1 VITLELLLHKE
12 SFSMADEFAPLNLRA
27 RLSALQDRIAQAR
40 TQLDARGIIDDHADA
55 LAQFASQH
63 DAIRGSL
70 DSEATITELQHSK
83 VSAQTDALE
92 KALHR
97 WLENVEHKFTDPAPR
112 KPNASV

>member
-1 VITLELLLHKE
+1 SI
-12 SFSMADEFAPLNLRA
+12 SMGDEFAPLNLRA

-40 TQLDARGIIDDHADA
+40 TKLEAHGMIDDHADA
-55 LAQFASQH
+55 LTEFIDQH

-70 DSEATITELQHSK
+70 DSEATITELNHSK

-92 KALHR
+92 KSLHR
-97 WLENVEHKFTDPAPR
+97 WLENIEHKFNDPAVR

>member
-1 VITLELLLHKE
+1 
-12 SFSMADEFAPLNLRA
+12 MADDFAPLNLRA

-40 TQLDARGIIDDHADA
+40 TQLEASGLMDEHADA
-55 LAQFASQH
+55 LGQFIAQH

-92 KALHR
+92 KSLHT
-97 WLENVEHKFTDPAPR
+97 WLEKVEGRFNEPR
-112 KPNASV
+112 PRGPNISV

>member
-1 VITLELLLHKE
+1 
-12 SFSMADEFAPLNLRA
+12 MADEFAPLNLRA

-40 TQLDARGIIDDHADA
+40 TQLEASGLMDEHADA
-55 LAQFASQH
+55 LSQFIEQH

-92 KALHR
+92 KSLQN
-97 WLENVEHKFTDPAPR
+97 WLEKVEHRFNDPAAR
-112 KPNASV
+112 GPNISV